1 MQRQKIRH
9 VCVDKIQT
17 AHTDTHLKATVK
29 VPACPPFK
37 SLILQVK
44 QKHVEDSVHVC
55 ACVGACAHACS
66 PLYARGCMRLCIV
79 VCVCEPCRTTAQTH
93 DPEREMTACRLH
105 EAGPVGGFGWSV
117 QLQSQAIFMGHI
129 RERDWRRR
137 ARQERSEETHT
148 K

>member
-9 VCVDKIQT
+9 VCADKIQT
-17 AHTDTHLKATVK
+17 AHTDTHLKATVR

-44 QKHVEDSVHVC
+44 QKHVEDSVHRSLNENNPCMCVC
-55 ACVGACAHACS
+55 GCVPVFATVRRRSHAS
-66 PLYARGCMRLCIV
+66 VHRG
-79 VCVCEPCRTTAQTH
+79 VCEPCRATVQTH

-105 EAGPVGGFGWSV
+105 EAGPMGGFGWSV

-129 RERDWRRR
+129 RERD
-137 ARQERSEETHT
+137 
-148 K
+148 